1 MIECQYPK
9 TVNGLTE
16 GKPGNDKAFNQ
27 AYIMK
32 TKMISISSAMAL
44 LLVTG
49 MTLLTAC
56 SANNSSPEYLLEG
69 ARDNGFVASYRAYFA
84 IENGNIFKITKA
96 KYENY
101 IYREDNKHYK
111 LVPKEQYCFKAHA
124 EDSDSLKLE
133 YEQKY
138 PENPVYEIDMLT
150 KQLSMMDI
158 SYSGNSDIQIIKFD
172 DYYLIEVEN
181 LDGNTVIA
189 SAYAIFHNGEK
200 LSMEEGIDLSSIR
213 NIYKYYE

>member
-1 MIECQYPK
+1 
-9 TVNGLTE
+9 
-16 GKPGNDKAFNQ
+16 
-27 AYIMK
+27 
-32 TKMISISSAMAL
+32 MAL

-84 IENGNIFKITKA
+84 IENGSIFKISKA

-111 LVPKEQYCFKAHA
+111 LVPKKQYCFKAHA
-124 EDSDSLKLE
+124 ENSDSLKLE

-138 PENPVYEIDMLT
+138 PENPAYEIDTLT

-158 SYSGNSDIQIIKFD
+158 SYSGNSDIQIIEFD
-172 DYYLIEVEN
+172 DYYLIEAEN
-181 LDGNTVIA
+181 LDGNNTVIA
-189 SAYAIFHNGEK
+189 SEYAIFHNDEK
-200 LSMEEGIDLSSIR
+200 LSMKEGIDLSSIR

>member
-1 MIECQYPK
+1 M
-9 TVNGLTE
+9 VNGLTE
-16 GKPGNDKAFNQ
+16 GKQGNVIR
-27 AYIMK
+27 YSTM
-32 TKMISISSAMAL
+32 SL

-49 MTLLTAC
+49 MTFLTAC
-56 SANNSSPEYLLEG
+56 SVNNSSPEYLLKG

-84 IENGNIFKITKA
+84 IENGSIFKISKA

-111 LVPKEQYCFKAHA
+111 IVPNEQYCFEAHA
-124 EDSDSLKLE
+124 KDSDSLKWE

-138 PENPVYEIDMLT
+138 PENPVYEIDTLT

-158 SYSGNSDIQIIKFD
+158 SHSENSDIQIVEFD

-181 LDGNTVIA
+181 LDGNNAVID
-189 SAYAIFHNGEK
+189 SEYALFHNDKK
-200 LSMEEGIDLSSIR
+200 LSMEEDIDLSSIR

>member
-1 MIECQYPK
+1 MVQQKGGRITIK
-9 TVNGLTE
+9 HSIRL
-16 GKPGNDKAFNQ
+16 A
-27 AYIMK
+27 
-32 TKMISISSAMAL
+32 ISSAMAL

-56 SANNSSPEYLLEG
+56 RANNSNPEYLLEG

-84 IENGNIFKITKA
+84 IENGSIFKISKA
-96 KYENY
+96 KYENC

-138 PENPVYEIDMLT
+138 PENPAYEIDTLT

-158 SYSGNSDIQIIKFD
+158 SHSGNSDIQIIEFD

-181 LDGNTVIA
+181 LDGNTVVA
-189 SAYAIFHNGEK
+189 SEYAIFHNGEK